1 MTMSMTFKS
10 LTAAAI
16 LALGATAAQAH
27 GALVS
32 ANPAVGSTVGSTS
45 QLKLKFNEPIK
56 PKFSGADLTMTSMM
70 MGGKMMNH
78 TMKVDGV
85 SARVDPKDS
94 KTLLVSSKSRLAPG
108 SYKVSWHVVTGD
120 NHRVTG
126 DYAFNI
132 R

>member
-1 MTMSMTFKS
+1 MTKSMMLKS
-10 LTAAAI
+10 LAFGAA

-32 ANPAVGSTVGSTS
+32 ANPAAGSTVAPTS

-70 MGGKMMNH
+70 MGGKMMDH
-78 TMKVDGV
+78 AMKVDGL
-85 SARVDPKDS
+85 SARVDPKDA
-94 KTLLVSSKSRLAPG
+94 KTLLVTTKSRLVPG
-108 SYKVSWHVVTGD
+108 AYKVSWRVVTGD

-126 DYAFNI
+126 DYAFNV